1 MDLPERFTEELVRLG
16 VLNRR
21 VLVAV
26 SGGPDSVA
34 LLDLLSRVS
43 EAQRLEIIVGHADHG
58 IHPSSGAV
66 AATVRA
72 HAASCGWPFELGELQ
87 LGAGASETDARE
99 ARYRWL
105 EAAADRHAAT
115 EILTAHHADDQAET
129 VLMRV
134 LGGSGPAGLAGMASR
149 YGRVV
154 RPLLPFR
161 REELAHYV
169 HERGLAVWTDPAN
182 ADPAHLRSWL
192 RTDILPEFAR
202 RIPEVVPHLLRTARL
217 AAGERMAWDTV
228 LDLLPGLEIACEP
241 GAISV
246 AAGPLAGYDS
256 GLAEVLIRALARRV
270 GCSLGPA
277 RALRLVDL
285 ARTGR
290 SGTTAPLGG
299 GWSGEQTFGRLRIY
313 RHQESPAATI
323 VSGNEGAL
331 AWGGWTVRWSLERAP
346 ARQDRSGLS
355 AWFPPQTFTLRA
367 ARAGERIR
375 PLGGNGNRL
384 LVRCLQD
391 ARVPRGRRQT
401 WPVLEAE
408 GGGVV
413 WLPGVCRADALVP
426 QEGAEALRVDATD
439 R

>member
-1 MDLPERFTEELVRLG
+1 MDLPQRFTAELARLG
-16 VLNRR
+16 LLNTR
-21 VLVAV
+21 VLAAV
-26 SGGPDSVA
+26 SGGADSVA

-43 EAQRLEIIVGHADHG
+43 AAHHLEIVVGHADHG
-58 IHPSSGAV
+58 IHPASGEV

-72 HAASCGWPFELGELQ
+72 LAASWGWPFALGELQ
-87 LGAGASETDARE
+87 LGAGTTETDARE

-105 EAAADRHAAT
+105 EAAAEQHAAGA
-115 EILTAHHADDQAET
+115 ILTAHHADDQAET

-134 LGGSGPAGLAGMASR
+134 LGGSGPAGLAGMAPHH
-149 YGRVV
+149 GRVV

-169 HERGLAVWTDPAN
+169 HERGLSVWTDPAN

-192 RTDILPEFAR
+192 RTDILPELAG
-202 RIPEVVPHLLRTARL
+202 RIPEVVPNLLRTARL
-217 AAGERMAWDTV
+217 AAGERAAWDSV
-228 LDLLPGLEIACEP
+228 LDLLPGLEIAREP

-256 GLAEVLIRALARRV
+256 ALTEVLIRAVARRV
-270 GCSLGPA
+270 GCTLGPSRA
-277 RALRLVDL
+277 RRLVDL
-285 ARTGR
+285 ARAGR
-290 SGTTAPLGG
+290 SGTTAPLAG
-299 GWSGEQTFGRLRIY
+299 GWSGELTFGRLRIY
-313 RHQESPAATI
+313 RHQDSPVATM

-367 ARAGERIR
+367 GRAGERIR
-375 PLGGNGNRL
+375 PLRGNGNRL

-391 ARVPRGRRQT
+391 AQVPRGRRQT
-401 WPVLEAE
+401 WPVFEAE
-408 GGGVV
+408 GSGVV
-413 WLPGVCRADALVP
+413 WLPGVCRADVLVP
-426 QEGAEALRVDATD
+426 QEGEEALRVDATD